1 VTRRVRSTAPDGEDR
16 SQSRQLA
23 ALPPVTP
30 HTAEAGGGG
39 VGGKI
44 ERGARGTDSSPHLRR
59 GRCREGDLRRREE
72 RRESSYLYGDKTR

>member
-30 HTAEAGGGG
+30 HTAEAGG
-39 VGGKI
+39 VGGGQN
-44 ERGARGTDSSPHLRR
+44 R
-59 GRCREGDLRRREE
+59 
-72 RRESSYLYGDKTR
+72 